1 MKNGKINS
9 VLWESFRSGDREAF
23 ACIYNLHVQALF
35 KYGTKLCRDE
45 ELVKDAIQE
54 VFLDLY
60 LKRKKNH
67 ASPDNLRFYL
77 ILALKR
83 NLIKK
88 IKYRRKLTGEEACE
102 MMFEPV
108 YSVEKT
114 IIEHE
119 EEDQI
124 NRQIIELLKNLP
136 SGQKEAL
143 YLRFIES
150 MEYSEIAQVLNITI
164 ESVRKQVYRAI
175 TAIRKKFGGHGFV
188 LWLLVGRKRGF

>member
-1 MKNGKINS
+1 VINSKISS

-23 ACIYNLHVQALF
+23 ACIYNMHVQALY
-35 KYGTKLCRDE
+35 KYGTKLCHNE

-60 LKRKKNH
+60 LKRKKNTT
-67 ASPDNLRFYL
+67 SPENLSFYL

-88 IKYRRKLTGEEACE
+88 LQYNRKLTGEEACE
-102 MMFEPV
+102 MMFDPV
-108 YSVEKT
+108 YSIDKA

-119 EEDQI
+119 EEARLNHQI
-124 NRQIIELLKNLP
+124 SELLKNLP
-136 SGQKEAL
+136 AKQKEAL

-150 MEYSEIAQVLNITI
+150 MEYSEIAQLLNITV

-175 TAIRKKFGGHGFV
+175 IAIRKKFGGQGIV
-188 LWLLVGRKRGF
+188 Y